1 MSKEVTQEQ
10 SSEFKEEETKLR
22 ETPSEVLPLMKSRF
36 QSIQRPRLPFIVVIA
51 MLFLF
56 FVLLAALF
64 SNGIPGKDDD
74 SLGLS
79 KTIMIL
85 SSVLAA
91 MFGLAVFI
99 GVVRHACDVLGICN
113 RMFSGFA

>member
-1 MSKEVTQEQ
+1 MPEEIVTEREPKLQEV
-10 SSEFKEEETKLR
+10 
-22 ETPSEVLPLMKSRF
+22 PSEVLPLMKSRF
-36 QSIQRPRLPFIVVIA
+36 QSVQRPRLPLSVVLA
-51 MLFLF
+51 MLFLL
-56 FVLLAALF
+56 FVLIAALF

-99 GVVRHACDVLGICN
+99 GVIRHSCDVLGICN
-113 RMFSGFA
+113 RMFSGFK